1 MNSLLN
7 PEHNNET
14 MDDTLKSLINE
25 LIEELQ
31 HLDAS
36 VCTSASTV

>member
-14 MDDTLKSLINE
+14 MDDILKSLINE
-25 LIEELQ
+25 LIEEL
-31 HLDAS
+31 HTKNAD
-36 VCTSASTV
+36 